1 MIKTLRQA
9 VLQEKERFRIPRSV
23 QHLIPAER
31 IWPDGIFLCGRKY
44 TMMYRFTDINY
55 AVAGKED
62 KKSMFFAWSDI
73 LNSLDCGAAAK
84 LTVFNRRINH
94 KEFAKRILLPMRG
107 DALDGYREEMNQI
120 LSDKVRGANGVVQ
133 EKYITISVCRKD
145 IQEARNYFARTGTD
159 LAGRFAQLGSQC
171 LPLDAAERLRILY
184 DFYRAGEKEDFSF
197 DMRTA
202 MKRGQSFKDCICP
215 ESFEHGSDYFKLG
228 ARYGRVLFLRD
239 YANYIKD
246 ELMNKLSEVSRNLM
260 MSMDI
265 ISVPTD
271 EAVKE
276 VENRL
281 LGVETNITNWQRRQN
296 ASNNFS
302 AIIPY
307 DMELQRKES
316 KDFLNDLTVRDQRMF
331 FGVLTLV
338 LTADTREELERDTE
352 SILALGRTN
361 MCQFAILREQQ
372 IEGLNTVLPY
382 GIRKIHALRTLNTES
397 LAVFMPFNTQE
408 IMQERGLY
416 CGVNPMSHNLILLD
430 RGKLMNPSCFILGV
444 PGSGKSFRA
453 KLFIILVVLATTKDQ
468 ILIYDPEGENE
479 ALVEALGGVSLP
491 IAAGSSVNLNAMDMV
506 AGYGEKNPV
515 IDKSQFILSLYER
528 ISKGEHVGPRE
539 KSILDRCVEQVYK
552 QKEKY
557 GILPS
562 LPELRKIL
570 LQQPEQQAR
579 DLALM
584 LELFTEGSLNIFSQP
599 TNINLKNRIISFNTR
614 DMGEELKELGQLVI
628 TDHMINRVTVNW
640 EQGIRTHIFLDEF
653 HTLLQQE
660 YSANFFDSAYRRF
673 RKRDAWLTSMTQNVE
688 YILDSVKTRTM
699 LSNSEFI
706 VMFNQSEPDRKEL
719 AKLLHISEQ
728 QLAFV
733 TNAQAGNGLLRVG
746 HSLIPF
752 VSDFPKDS
760 SLYGLMSTSPR
771 ED

>member
-1 MIKTLRQA
+1 MVKTLRQA
-9 VLQEKERFRIPRSV
+9 ILQEKERFRMPRSV

-31 IWPDGIFLCGRKY
+31 IWPDGIFQCGRKY
-44 TMMYRFTDINY
+44 TMLYRFTDINY

-73 LNSLDCGAAAK
+73 LNSLDCGATAK
-84 LTVFNRRINH
+84 LTVFNRRINP
-94 KEFAKRILLPMRG
+94 KEFGKRVLIPLLG
-107 DALDGYREEMNQI
+107 DGLDGYREEMNQI
-120 LSDKVRGANGVVQ
+120 LTDKVQGANGVVQ
-133 EKYITISVCRKD
+133 EKYITISVCRKS
-145 IQEARNYFARTGTD
+145 IQEARNYFSRTGAD
-159 LAGRFAQLGSQC
+159 LTGRFARMGSQC
-171 LPLDAAERLRILY
+171 LPLDASERLQILY
-184 DFYRAGEKEDFSF
+184 DFYRAGEREELSF
-197 DMRTA
+197 DMKAA
-202 MKRGQSFKDCICP
+202 MKRGQSFKDSICP
-215 ESFEHGSDYFKLG
+215 ESFEHGSDYFKMG
-228 ARYGRVLFLRD
+228 ERYGRVLFLRD

-246 ELMNKLSEVSRNLM
+246 ELMNKLSEVSQNLM

-296 ASNNFS
+296 ANNNFS

-338 LTADTREELERDTE
+338 LTADSRERLEQDTE
-352 SILALGRTN
+352 SILAMGRTN

-372 IEGLNTVLPY
+372 IDGLNTVLPY
-382 GIRKIHALRTLNTES
+382 GVRRIHALRTLNTES

-408 IMQERGLY
+408 IMQEKGLY
-416 CGVNPMSHNLILLD
+416 CGVNPMSHNLILLN
-430 RGKLMNPSCFILGV
+430 REKLMNPSCFILGV
-444 PGSGKSFRA
+444 PGSGKSFLA

-468 ILIYDPEGENE
+468 VLIYDPEGEYE

-491 IAAGSSVNLNAMDMV
+491 IAAGSSVSLNAMDMA

-515 IDKSQFILSLYER
+515 IEKSQFILSLYER

-539 KSILDRCVEQVYK
+539 KSILDRCVEQVYQ

-562 LPELRKIL
+562 LPELRKVL
-570 LQQPEQQAR
+570 LKQPEPQAQ

-584 LELFTEGSLNIFSQP
+584 LELFTEGSLDIFSQP
-599 TNINLKNRIISFNTR
+599 TNINLQNRIISFNTK
-614 DMGEELKELGQLVI
+614 DMGEELKALGQLVI
-628 TDHMINRVTVNW
+628 TDQMINRVAVNW

-653 HTLLQQE
+653 HTLLQHE
-660 YSANFFDSAYRRF
+660 CSADFFDSAYRRF

-688 YILDSVKTRTM
+688 YLLDSVKTRTM

-706 VMFNQSEPDRKEL
+706 VMLNQSESDRKEL

-746 HSLIPF
+746 QSLVPF
-752 VSDFPKDS
+752 VSNFPDGGLYRLMTTRPGDS
-760 SLYGLMSTSPR
+760 T
-771 ED
+771 